1 MFNKDVTNAF
11 ASGMP
16 ENELKKIHKD
26 FMEALNVL
34 SGNCKSEALLFP
46 YPLKQQQWTFQNSFG
61 LKKVVSSFAQVTL
74 ILSLC
79 AHIR

>member
-34 SGNCKSEALLFP
+34 SGNKEFCDYIIFYVFA
-46 YPLKQQQWTFQNSFG
+46 WC
-61 LKKVVSSFAQVTL
+61 VSY
-74 ILSLC
+74 
-79 AHIR
+79 